1 MDDRY
6 ADDFRSVMM
15 TIKWRERK
23 YTVHF
28 SVFITQVKSEIKI
41 SENKTYSK
49 TKILLTTNNF
59 CFIYYVVSFVPPQGE
74 TGRLRRH
81 VFYLFVHPFVCYQ
94 TCEQDILKTNEPLL
108 MHTWCTG
115 QGQEAIN
122 SGSGVQRSTVTWGWN
137 WSQKY
142 FSVRYLKNC
151 LTKFNPTWQAQ
162 VTVTGRC
169 VTTAH
174 KVKSQC
180 RMSLT
185 VDLEARQSLISLGEV
200 AFVVLSWNSVKW

>member
-1 MDDRY
+1 M
-6 ADDFRSVMM
+6 
-15 TIKWRERK
+15 
-23 YTVHF
+23 
-28 SVFITQVKSEIKI
+28 KSEIKI

-122 SGSGVQRSTVTWGWN
+122 SGIVEGPSFRSQLLYSRVIGLN
-137 WSQKY
+137 EVVVGKS
-142 FSVRYLKNC
+142 KNFRSF
-151 LTKFNPTWQAQ
+151 L
-162 VTVTGRC
+162 
-169 VTTAH
+169 
-174 KVKSQC
+174 
-180 RMSLT
+180 L
-185 VDLEARQSLISLGEV
+185 
-200 AFVVLSWNSVKW
+200 